1 MAFVQMSYFST
12 SIWRQTVFHVCLP
25 NDVPPEMKMG
35 NKNYDRPMKTLML
48 LQGYSGNTFDWPLGS
63 LISDISLRY
72 NLAVIMPSGDNSFYT
87 NAAGC
92 CYKYADFVGFELLD
106 YVRET
111 FNLSKDAKDT
121 FIAGLSMGGF
131 GAIHA
136 GLEHPEKYSKIIG
149 LSSALII
156 NKLGDIQPGA
166 KDDIADYDY
175 YCHVFGDL
183 KKVKETTN
191 DPEFIVKE
199 RLNKGDKIQPV
210 FMACGS
216 EDFLIE
222 NNREF
227 RDFLLEKKVD
237 LTYKESHGIHDWNFW
252 NQYLEPAIKWALEEE

>member
-1 MAFVQMSYFST
+1 MAFLQVSYFST
-12 SIWRQTVFHVCLP
+12 SLWRQTAFHMCLP

-35 NKNYDRPMKTLML
+35 NKCYDRPMKTLML

-63 LISDISLRY
+63 LISDIALRY
-72 NLAVIMPSGDNSFYT
+72 NLAVIMPSGDNSFYL
-87 NAAGC
+87 NAKGVC
-92 CYKYADFVGFELLD
+92 FKYADFVGFELLD
-106 YVRET
+106 YVRNT
-111 FNLSKDAKDT
+111 FDLSREAKDT

-131 GAIHA
+131 GSIHA
-136 GLEHPEKYSKIIG
+136 GLEHPENYGKIIG
-149 LSSALII
+149 LSSALIV
-156 NKLGDIQPGA
+156 NKLKDVKPGG

-183 KKVKETTN
+183 QKVKETTN
-191 DPEFIVKE
+191 DPEFIVNE
-199 RLNKGDKIQPV
+199 RLKNGEKIQPI

-237 LTYKESHGIHDWNFW
+237 LTYKESPGIHDWNFW
-252 NQYLEPAIKWALEEE
+252 NEYLEPSIKWALEEK